1 MNERGRVRGLRV
13 NLSYRKGTKND
24 LNAINILVA
33 DAIQEMESQG
43 IMQWDEI
50 YPTHDVFEQDI
61 KAGNLYVGCE
71 EKNLAVVYVLN
82 QESDEAYKTG
92 KWQDES
98 KSYHIIHRLC
108 VNPNYQHQ
116 GIARMTMEHIE
127 ADTRLHGIEAIRL
140 DVFIQNPY
148 ALKLYGGCGYQT
160 VGKVRWR
167 KGEFYL
173 MEKYL

>member
-1 MNERGRVRGLRV
+1 M
-13 NLSYRKGTKND
+13 NLSYRKGTKDD
-24 LNAINILVA
+24 LNAIDILVA
-33 DAIQEMESQG
+33 DAIKQMENQG

-50 YPTHDVFEQDI
+50 YPTHEVFTQDI
-61 KAGNLYVGCE
+61 EAGNLYVGCDE
-71 EKNLAVVYVLN
+71 GKLAVVYVLN

-92 KWQDES
+92 NWKDES
-98 KSYHIIHRLC
+98 KPFHIIHRLC

-116 GIARMTMEHIE
+116 GIAGRTMAQIE
-127 ADTRLHGIEAIRL
+127 ADTKESGLEAIRL
-140 DVFIQNPY
+140 DVFTQNPY
-148 ALKLYGGCGYQT
+148 ALRLYDRCGYQT

>member
-1 MNERGRVRGLRV
+1 M
-13 NLSYRKGTKND
+13 NLSYRKGTQDD
-24 LNAINILVA
+24 LYAIDTLVS
-33 DAIQEMESQG
+33 DAIRQMESQG

-50 YPTHDVFEQDI
+50 YPAHEVFEQDI
-61 KAGNLYVGCE
+61 EAGNLYVGCDND
-71 EKNLAVVYVLN
+71 NLAVVYVLN
-82 QESDEAYKTG
+82 QEFDEAYKNG

-98 KSYHIIHRLC
+98 KSFRIIHRLC
-108 VNPNYQHQ
+108 VNPQYQHQ

-127 ADTRLHGIEAIRL
+127 ADTMQQGIEAIRL
-140 DVFIQNPY
+140 DVFIENPY
-148 ALKLYGGCGYQT
+148 ALRLYGNCGYQT